1 MPYISHGY
9 WVGPG
14 EPTEPAPPRARCGG
28 PGLCSVCGPEA
39 FAIDSSLCVR
49 LPSGP
54 QRRRYAT
61 RDELADLLADTTP
74 LLRLANSV
82 GRYGIRAVLAGLAAL
97 GVDVD
102 ALVEITI
109 AEPEVVQHGRSLG
122 QRIADAQPRITLSR
136 PRG

>member
-28 PGLCSVCGPEA
+28 PGLCPVCGPEA
-39 FAIDSSLCVR
+39 FAIDQSLCVR
-49 LPSGP
+49 LPAPPSGP

-74 LLRLANSV
+74 LRRLAGSV
-82 GRYGIRAVLAGLAAL
+82 SRYGIRALLAGLATL

-102 ALVEITI
+102 ALVEITV

-122 QRIADAQPRITLSR
+122 ERIAAAQPRITLR
-136 PRG
+136 